1 MLHDGIPPLRDGLS
15 HLRDG
20 LSPLREG
27 LPPSHG
33 GSPPARDDLPPS
45 DGGFASSRDDLPPSR
60 DGLAPLLGEL
70 TRLAALPLELGETL
84 PARAYTSEDFHR
96 LEMDRVF
103 GSDWVCVGHVDQ
115 VARPGDYLRTDVL
128 GTPLVI
134 TRDEDG
140 GLHALS
146 RVCRHR
152 FMDVLPPETTPDQG
166 SLKRLTCPYHTWTYR
181 LNGEFAGRLAGAPL
195 MNKVEFDRTACRLPQ
210 HRLEVWQGLLMVSAD
225 PDAPPLGP
233 QLADLDATL
242 APYGIADL
250 VVAYTERW
258 DGVPANWKVAFENGS
273 ENYHH
278 MGSHAD
284 TLERILPG
292 KDTVV
297 DECEGRGFSMYT
309 PFVPDME
316 PPRGPDGA
324 DLAGTLIP
332 GLGMRQLSGMTVAG
346 VFPNMVLALLPDS
359 VTFVRWVPT
368 GPVTHDALVTVL
380 VPAEARRKPDFDGYV
395 AASKEQFEVI
405 QTEDLVAI
413 RGVQRGLATDPAP
426 SGGRFSHLERP
437 LWQFQRYLA
446 ERLTGEAGVAP

>member
-1 MLHDGIPPLRDGLS
+1 M
-15 HLRDG
+15 
-20 LSPLREG
+20 G
-27 LPPSHG
+27 LPS
-33 GSPPARDDLPPS
+33 
-45 DGGFASSRDDLPPSR
+45 
-60 DGLAPLLGEL
+60 LLGEL
-70 TRLAALPLELGETL
+70 ARLAALPLELGETL
-84 PARAYTSEDFHR
+84 PARAYTSADFHR
-96 LEMDRVF
+96 LEGERIF

-115 VARPGDYLRTDVL
+115 VAGPGDYLRTDVL
-128 GTPLVI
+128 GAPLVI
-134 TRDEDG
+134 TRDENGD
-140 GLHALS
+140 LHALS

-195 MNKVEFDRTACRLPQ
+195 MNQVEFDRTACRLPRY
-210 HRLEVWQGLLMVSAD
+210 RLEVWQGLIMVSAD

-242 APYGIADL
+242 APYRIADL

-278 MGSHAD
+278 MGSHAN
-284 TLERILPG
+284 TLDRILPG

-309 PFVPDME
+309 PFASGME
-316 PPRGPDGA
+316 LPQDPDGTDSDGTDPDGT
-324 DLAGTLIP
+324 DLAGTDLVGAGLVGTPIP

-368 GPVTHDALVTVL
+368 GPDTHDALVTVL
-380 VPAEARRKPDFDGYV
+380 VPAEAKRNPGFDGYV
-395 AASKEQFEVI
+395 AASKEQFKVI
-405 QTEDLVAI
+405 QAEDLVAI

-446 ERLTGEAGVAP
+446 ERLAGDAPAAP

>member
-1 MLHDGIPPLRDGLS
+1 MLHDELSSPHDGRSSPHDGPPSPHDGVRS
-15 HLRDG
+15 PDG
-20 LSPLREG
+20 GSRPPDGG
-27 LPPSHG
+27 LPS
-33 GSPPARDDLPPS
+33 
-45 DGGFASSRDDLPPSR
+45 
-60 DGLAPLLGEL
+60 LLGEL
-70 TRLAALPLELGETL
+70 SRIAALPLERGETL
-84 PARAYTSEDFHR
+84 PARAYTSEDFYR
-96 LEMDRVF
+96 LERDRVF

-115 VARPGDYLRTDVL
+115 VARPGDYLRTDVI

-134 TRDEDG
+134 TRDENNE
-140 GLHALS
+140 LHALS

-181 LNGEFAGRLAGAPL
+181 LNGEFAGQLAGAPL
-195 MNKVEFDRTACRLPQ
+195 MNKVDFDRAACRLPRY
-210 HRLEVWQGLLMVSAD
+210 RLEVWHGLLMVSAD

-242 APYGIADL
+242 APYGLADL
-250 VVAYTERW
+250 VVAYTQRW
-258 DGVPANWKVAFENGS
+258 NDVPANWKIAVENGS

-278 MGSHAD
+278 MGSHAHS
-284 TLERILPG
+284 LEPILPG

-309 PFVPDME
+309 PFAPGME
-316 PPRGPDGA
+316 LPQGTDGA
-324 DLAGTLIP
+324 DVVGPLIP

-346 VFPNMVLALLPDS
+346 VFPNMAMVLLPDS

-368 GPVTHDALVTVL
+368 GLACHDALVTVL
-380 VPAEARRKPDFDGYV
+380 VPAQAKQRPGFEAYV
-395 AASKEQFEVI
+395 EASKEQFRVI

-446 ERLTGEAGVAP
+446 ERLAGVGATAG

>member
-1 MLHDGIPPLRDGLS
+1 MLHDGISSPHDGPSSL
-15 HLRDG
+15 HDG
-20 LSPLREG
+20 PSPLHDGFRPPDGG
-27 LPPSHG
+27 LP
-33 GSPPARDDLPPS
+33 A
-45 DGGFASSRDDLPPSR
+45 
-60 DGLAPLLGEL
+60 LLGEL
-70 TRLAALPLELGETL
+70 TRIAGLPLERGETL

-96 LEMDRVF
+96 LERDRVF

-134 TRDEDG
+134 TRDETG
-140 GLHALS
+140 ELHALS

-152 FMDVLPPETTPDQG
+152 FMDVLPAETTPDQG

-195 MNKVEFDRTACRLPQ
+195 MNKVDFDRAACRLPRY
-210 HRLEVWQGLLMVSAD
+210 RLEVWHGLLMVSGD

-242 APYGIADL
+242 APYRLADL

-309 PFVPDME
+309 PFAPDME
-316 PPRGPDGA
+316 MPRGPDGM
-324 DLAGTLIP
+324 DLVGTLIP

-368 GPVTHDALVTVL
+368 GPATHDALVTVL
-380 VPAEARRKPDFDGYV
+380 VPAQARQRPDFDAYV
-395 AASKEQFEVI
+395 TASKEQFKVI
-405 QTEDLVAI
+405 QAEDLVAI

-446 ERLTGEAGVAP
+446 ERLAGVGAGAP